1 MKRRDVLCTMGAAL
15 AAFTRWQGRS
25 SPSQKTTRIVVPFP
39 AGGTMDFVVRLLAND
54 LSKRLSQV
62 YIVENKPGAGTV
74 IGVDSV
80 AKSPPDGSSLV
91 AIGNSFTVNHT
102 LVPNL
107 PYRSLEDLK
116 PVTLLTRTPNVL
128 VGRPTLAPRTLQ
140 ELIAAAK
147 TAPAPFTYAS
157 VGNGSI
163 QHLAGEMLK
172 SSAHINLTHVPYKGQ
187 APALNDLLG
196 GQIDLMFGNL
206 PELLP
211 LVQAGKA
218 SRLRREH
225 ARSRAARARHPH
237 HRGAGD
243 RSLRDGRVVRA
254 PRAGR
259 HERRRA
265 VARLSEQVKASLES
279 PEVVKLLTDRGLE
292 PIPCSPAVF
301 AAFLRSE
308 VAKYAAVIKQAN
320 VTID

>member
-1 MKRRDVLCTMGAAL
+1 MKRRDVLGTMGTAL
-15 AAFTRWQGRS
+15 AAMHPLARAQQ
-25 SPSQKTTRIVVPFP
+25 PSQKSIRIVVPFP
-39 AGGTMDFVVRLLAND
+39 AGGTMDFVLRLLAND

-62 YIVENKPGAGTV
+62 VIVENKPGAGTV
-74 IGVDSV
+74 IGVDFV
-80 AKSPPDGSSLV
+80 AKSPPDGHSLV
-91 AIGNSFTVNHT
+91 AIGNSFTVNHS

-107 PYRSLEDLK
+107 PYRSLEDLR

-128 VGRPTLAPRTLQ
+128 VGRPTLAARTLP

-147 TAPAPFTYAS
+147 IEKAPFTYAS

-172 SSAHINLTHVPYKGQ
+172 SSARINLTHVPYKGQ

-211 LVQAGKA
+211 LVQAGK
-218 SRLRREH
+218 LR
-225 ARSRAARARHPH
+225 AYGVSTLARALIAPDIPTIAEQGIDRFETVAWFGLLAP
-237 HRGAGD
+237 AGVSD
-243 RSLRDGRVVRA
+243 AV
-254 PRAGR
+254 
-259 HERRRA
+259 

-279 PEVVKLLTDRGLE
+279 PDLAKALTDRGLE

-308 VAKYAAVIKQAN
+308 VAKYAAVIKEAR

>member
-1 MKRRDVLCTMGAAL
+1 MKRREVLGTFAAAL
-15 AAFTRWQGRS
+15 AAHPLARAQQS
-25 SPSQKTTRIVVPFP
+25 SQKPTRIIVPFP
-39 AGGTMDFVVRLLAND
+39 AGGTMDFVVRLLASD
-54 LSKRLSQV
+54 LSKRMSQV
-62 YIVENKPGAGTV
+62 VIVENKPGAGTV
-74 IGVDSV
+74 IGVDFV
-80 AKSPPDGSSLV
+80 AKSPPDGHSLV

-140 ELIAAAK
+140 ELIAAARV
-147 TAPAPFTYAS
+147 APAPLTYAS

-172 SSAHINLTHVPYKGQ
+172 SSARIDLTHVPYKGQ
-187 APALNDLLG
+187 APALTDLLG
-196 GQIDLMFGNL
+196 GQVDLMFGNL

-211 LVQAGKA
+211 QVQSGK
-218 SRLRREH
+218 LR
-225 ARSRAARARHPH
+225 AYGVSTLARAPLAPDMPTIAEQGIDRFETVAWFGLLAP
-237 HRGAGD
+237 AGMSD
-243 RSLRDGRVVRA
+243 A
-254 PRAGR
+254 
-259 HERRRA
+259 A

-279 PEVVKLLTDRGLE
+279 PEVSKSLVDRGLE

-301 AAFLRSE
+301 AEFLRSE

-320 VTID
+320 VKID